1 MKKTALL
8 LISFAAFAAS
18 LPAQSQVTENKDVV
32 NLGSGVTA
40 NQTTGYKPSVTRLG
54 GDVVEYREYT
64 PELSLSLL
72 GVSAAVGYESE
83 YVFRGEK
90 RSGHAIQPKVEFSYP
105 LYALDLY
112 AGAWYSSPI
121 KGTKM
126 GEANELDAYIGAV
139 YYYRELR
146 VDVGYIYY
154 WYPDSDSYLISGD
167 MEVYGGVSFD
177 TASYLFGINV
187 SPSFYYFY
195 NWTLEQHVFE
205 LSLGYAFPVGGWLL
219 DNDRF
224 TMPVRVYGGYLTAG
238 KKDDGKLGGQ
248 GCNYWYY
255 GVSADLAYAVTE
267 YCTIS
272 GGVRFSQRGGGEG
285 PQSDG
290 SYELS
295 GREKNFWFG
304 GKVDFGF

>member
-1 MKKTALL
+1 
-8 LISFAAFAAS
+8 
-18 LPAQSQVTENKDVV
+18 
-32 NLGSGVTA
+32 
-40 NQTTGYKPSVTRLG
+40 
-54 GDVVEYREYT
+54 
-64 PELSLSLL
+64 
-72 GVSAAVGYESE
+72 
-83 YVFRGEK
+83 
-90 RSGHAIQPKVEFSYP
+90 
-105 LYALDLY
+105 
-112 AGAWYSSPI
+112 
-121 KGTKM
+121 
-126 GEANELDAYIGAV
+126 
-139 YYYRELR
+139 
-146 VDVGYIYY
+146 
-154 WYPDSDSYLISGD
+154 

-219 DNDRF
+219 DNERF

-272 GGVRFSQRGGGEG
+272 GGIRFSQRGGGEG

-290 SYELS
+290 SYELA

>member
-8 LISFAAFAAS
+8 AIAAAAFGIT
-18 LPAQSQVTENKDVV
+18 LTAQVNENTEIAHMS
-32 NLGSGVTA
+32 GGVTA
-40 NQTTGYKPSVTRLG
+40 NQTTNYSPTITQLG
-54 GDVVEYREYT
+54 GDVAEYRDYT

-72 GVSAAVGYESE
+72 GVSASVGYESE

-90 RSGHAIQPKVEFSYP
+90 RSGHSIQPKVEFSYP

-112 AGAWYSSPI
+112 AGAWYSSPV
-121 KGTKM
+121 KGTQM
-126 GEANELDAYIGAV
+126 GEVNELDAYIGAV
-139 YYYRELR
+139 YYYKEVRF
-146 VDVGYIYY
+146 DVGYIYY
-154 WYPDSDSYLISGD
+154 WYPDSNSSLITGD

-177 TASYLFGINV
+177 TASYLFGVNV
-187 SPSFYYFY
+187 SPSVYYFY
-195 NWTLEQHVFE
+195 NWTLDQNVVEM
-205 LSLGYAFPVGGWLL
+205 SLGYSFPIGDWAV
-219 DNDRF
+219 DNSRL
-224 TMPVRVYGGYLTAG
+224 TLPVRVYGGYLSAG

-255 GVSADLAYAVTE
+255 GASADLAYAVTE

-272 GGVRFSQRGGGEG
+272 AGVRYSQRGGGEG
-285 PQSDG
+285 TQTDG
-290 SYELS
+290 SYTLT

>member
-219 DNDRF
+219 DNERF

-238 KKDDGKLGGQ
+238 KKDDGQARRAGLQLLVLRRKRRPCVCRHRILH
-248 GCNYWYY
+248 Y
-255 GVSADLAYAVTE
+255 
-267 YCTIS
+267 
-272 GGVRFSQRGGGEG
+272 
-285 PQSDG
+285 
-290 SYELS
+290 
-295 GREKNFWFG
+295 
-304 GKVDFGF
+304 

>member
-1 MKKTALL
+1 MKKIVSFIAAVAALGSVSTA
-8 LISFAAFAAS
+8 F
-18 LPAQSQVTENKDVV
+18 SQVKENKEVTHMGGGVV
-32 NLGSGVTA
+32 A
-40 NQTTGYKPSVTRLG
+40 NQNTSYSPTVTQLG
-54 GDVVEYREYT
+54 GNVVEYREYT

-121 KGTKM
+121 KGTSV
-126 GEANELDAYIGAV
+126 GEMSELDAYVGAV
-139 YYYRELR
+139 YYYKDMR

-154 WYPDSDSYLISGD
+154 WYPDSASSLISGD
-167 MEVYGGVSFD
+167 MEVYGGISFD
-177 TASYLFGINV
+177 TASYMFGVNL

-205 LSLGYAFPVGGWLL
+205 MSLGYAFPVGEWIWNYGSITL
-219 DNDRF
+219 
-224 TMPVRVYGGYLTAG
+224 PVRVYGGYLTAG

-255 GVSADLAYAVTE
+255 GVSADVAYAVTE

-272 GGVRFSQRGGGEG
+272 AGVRFSQRGGGEG

-290 SYELS
+290 SYELM